1 MRMLMVGLMLCA
13 PAALAADD
21 DDDRDDGPGAA
32 DALDVGKEVV
42 DHHLDSKSHSE
53 RRLLQPEERRLVV
66 KSGMSWEEM
75 KAVREASA
83 KTGVQVTYESGSGV
97 PVRLG
102 AQTSEYGGEAAL
114 RHGTIVVGEDA
125 VRLSSWG
132 DDALRAGPAG
142 AGYEMRGGAMAF
154 EGAAAR
160 GGYAVESAAFRGGAA
175 IGLADDV
182 ARFGARGLLGGGA
195 AAGLG
200 AAALGAGRRRRE

>member
-13 PAALAADD
+13 PAALAAD

-53 RRLLQPEERRLVV
+53 RGLLQPEERRLVV

-75 KAVREASA
+75 KAVREASV
-83 KTGVQVTYESGSGV
+83 KTGVPVSYESGAAA

-114 RHGTIVVGEDA
+114 RHGTLAVGEDA

-132 DDALRAGPAG
+132 DDALHAGTAG
-142 AGYEMRGGAMAF
+142 AGYEMRGGAMAV